1 MVDRTR
7 NVRVTGQERLSV
19 GARVAVYMAAAGHVL
34 PRGARLVLVALLAV
48 GRLLAA
54 GARQVAGAVIVQKRE
69 KARVLPKRCQLAQM
83 MAALLILGAGV
94 AGLAGLVATGNVNV
108 TSASRPEN
116 KYTGVLAPYACASD
130 ADGDGVDDQTDI
142 LSAALRYVQTKPVYR
157 SEYYTGGYPDDG
169 CGVCTDVVAFA
180 LRDAGYDLQ
189 ALVATDITEHPDDY
203 GLDAPDPA
211 IDFRRV
217 RNLKVF
223 FARHAAQLT
232 CDVHA
237 IDEWQGGDIAIFDS
251 HIGIVSDRRNEN
263 GVPYL
268 IHHNAPSQLSYE
280 EDVLEER
287 DDLVM
292 HVRMGCE

>member
-1 MVDRTR
+1 MAGGRRGAVAGRTAGGGR
-7 NVRVTGQERLSV
+7 RHRPKTRK
-19 GARVAVYMAAAGHVL
+19 GARSSKRVV
-34 PRGARLVLVALLAV
+34 LAV
-48 GRLLAA
+48 L
-54 GARQVAGAVIVQKRE
+54 
-69 KARVLPKRCQLAQM
+69 
-83 MAALLILGAGV
+83 AALLILGAGV

-142 LSAALRYVQTKPVYR
+142 LSAALRYVQTKPVYL
-157 SEYYTGGYPDDG
+157 SEYYSGGYPDDG

-203 GLDAPDPA
+203 GPDAPDPA

-251 HIGIVSDRRNEN
+251 HIGIVSDQRNEN

-280 EDVLEER
+280 EDVLEGR

>member
-1 MVDRTR
+1 MPAAGRAAGGGR
-7 NVRVTGQERLSV
+7 RHRPKARK
-19 GARVAVYMAAAGHVL
+19 GARSSKSVV
-34 PRGARLVLVALLAV
+34 LAV
-48 GRLLAA
+48 L
-54 GARQVAGAVIVQKRE
+54 
-69 KARVLPKRCQLAQM
+69 
-83 MAALLILGAGV
+83 AALLVLGAGV
-94 AGLAGLVATGNVNV
+94 AGLAGMVATGGVNV
-108 TSASRPEN
+108 TSASRLEN
-116 KYTGVLAPYACASD
+116 KYTGVLAPYAGASD

-142 LSAALRYVQTKPVYR
+142 LAAGLRYVQTEPVYR

-189 ALVATDITEHPDDY
+189 VLVAADIAEHPDDY
-203 GLDAPDPA
+203 GLDAPDSA

-223 FARHAAQLT
+223 FARHATQLT
-232 CDVHA
+232 CDVNA
-237 IDEWQGGDIAIFDS
+237 IDEWRGGDIAVFDS
-251 HIGIVSDRRNEN
+251 HIGIVSDRRNER

-268 IHHNAPSQLSYE
+268 IHHNAPFQLSYE

-292 HVRMGCE
+292 HVRMGC

>member
-1 MVDRTR
+1 MR
-7 NVRVTGQERLSV
+7 NSARSSKRIALAVLVVVLVV
-19 GARVAVYMAAAGHVL
+19 GAG
-34 PRGARLVLVALLAV
+34 
-48 GRLLAA
+48 
-54 GARQVAGAVIVQKRE
+54 I
-69 KARVLPKRCQLAQM
+69 C
-83 MAALLILGAGV
+83 
-94 AGLAGLVATGNVNV
+94 GLAGLMATGKVNV

-116 KYTGVLAPYACASD
+116 KYSGVLAPYACTSD
-130 ADGDGVDDQTDI
+130 ADGDGMDDQTDI
-142 LSAALRYVQTKPVYR
+142 LSAALRYVETKPVYR

-189 ALVATDITEHPDDY
+189 ALVAEDVAEHPEDY
-203 GLDAPDPA
+203 GLDTPDPA

-223 FARHAAQLT
+223 FARHATLLT
-232 CDVHA
+232 CDVRA

-251 HIGIVSDRRNEN
+251 HIGIVSDRRNER

-268 IHHNAPSQLSYE
+268 IHHNAPTQLSYE

-292 HVRMGCE
+292 HVRMGCA

>member
-1 MVDRTR
+1 MRKSAR
-7 NVRVTGQERLSV
+7 FSKRVALAVLAVLLVV
-19 GARVAVYMAAAGHVL
+19 GA
-34 PRGARLVLVALLAV
+34 GA
-48 GRLLAA
+48 
-54 GARQVAGAVIVQKRE
+54 
-69 KARVLPKRCQLAQM
+69 
-83 MAALLILGAGV
+83 
-94 AGLAGLVATGNVNV
+94 AGLAGLMAAGKVNV

-130 ADGDGVDDQTDI
+130 MDGDGMDDQSDI
-142 LSAALRYVQTKPVYR
+142 LAASLRYVETEPIYR

-189 ALVATDITEHPDDY
+189 ALVAEDVADHPEDY
-203 GLDAPDPA
+203 GLDTPDPA

-223 FARHAAQLT
+223 FARHATQLT

-251 HIGIVSDRRNEN
+251 HIGIVSDRRNEH

-268 IHHNAPSQLSYE
+268 IHHNAPTQLSYE

-292 HVRMGCE
+292 HVRMGYA